1 MDGQNILSE
10 IASTSSGEFYTPL
23 PKGYKAGKTKYVV
36 ITGSVIS
43 GVGKGTISSSL
54 CRLLHD
60 RGMKVEPIKLE
71 AYLNV
76 DSGTLNPFR
85 HGEVFVLDDGSETD
99 LDLGT
104 YERALDKNLQGG
116 NFVTSGKIYQKI
128 IEKEREG
135 KYLGRDVQF
144 IPHVTGEIK
153 LVLRNLAVDTKADV
167 IIIEIGGTV
176 GDYENMFALEALRE
190 LKYEEGSENVSFINI
205 TYILEPNSLGEQKSK
220 AAQLGIKRLLAMGI
234 QPSIIVCR
242 SQTKLQESIREKM
255 SLYINIAK
263 ENVFG
268 VHDVSNI
275 YGLPLK
281 LREKGFDEA
290 VLKTLDIEK
299 KFKTNGN
306 TALKEW
312 SKKTSI
318 QGKAKPVIIAIAGKY
333 TGSSDA
339 YISIL
344 KALEHCS
351 FKLNRPV
358 KAKWI
363 DTTDLE
369 GKKDLLKKQMKG
381 VNGVIVPGGFG
392 TRGIEGKIAMA
403 KYCRENNIPY
413 LGLCLGFQ
421 IVLIEFARNVLG
433 LKNANST
440 EFDPKTKEPVI
451 CLLPEQRKIE
461 GLGGSMRLGGRDVE
475 VKSGTIASKLHGNAK
490 TIRRRFRHRFEC
502 NPEYIKKFEEK
513 GIVFSGKAPK
523 VPIMQI
529 LELPKHKFLMASQYH
544 PEYTSRP
551 TNPDPLFLEF
561 VKKAAEN

>member
-1 MDGQNILSE
+1 MKGQDILSE

-23 PKGYKAGKTKYVV
+23 PEGYKAGKTKYVV

-43 GVGKGTISSSL
+43 GVGKGTLSSSL
-54 CRLLHD
+54 CKLLQD

-104 YERALDKNLQGG
+104 YERALDKNLSGE

-128 IEKEREG
+128 IEKERAG

-153 LVLRNLAVDTKADV
+153 LVLRNLAVKTNADV
-167 IIIEIGGTV
+167 IVIEIGGTV

-190 LKYEEGSENVSFINI
+190 LKYEEGPENVCFTNI

-220 AAQLGIKRLLAMGI
+220 AAQLGIKRLLEMGI
-234 QPSIIVCR
+234 QPQVIICR
-242 SQTKLQESIREKM
+242 SQTKLKESIREKM
-255 SLYINIAK
+255 SLYLNIPK

-275 YGLPLK
+275 YSLPLD
-281 LREKGFDEA
+281 LRKAGFDESI
-290 VLKTLDIEK
+290 LKELSMEK

-306 TALKEW
+306 TKLKEW
-312 SKKTSI
+312 NKKTSCSR
-318 QGKAKPVIIAIAGKY
+318 KDKPIKIGIAGKY
-333 TGSSDA
+333 TGTSDT

-351 FKLNRPV
+351 FRISRPV
-358 KAKWI
+358 KVTWI
-363 DTTDLE
+363 ETTE
-369 GKKDLLKKQMKG
+369 IEKGKKVEEALKG
-381 VNGVIVPGGFG
+381 LDGVIVPGGFG
-392 TRGIEGKIAMA
+392 TRGVEGKIAVA
-403 KYCRENNIPY
+403 KYCREKNKPY

-421 IVLIEFARNVLG
+421 IALIEFARNVLG
-433 LKNANST
+433 IKEANST

-461 GLGGSMRLGGRDVE
+461 GLGGNMRLGGHDVQLKE
-475 VKSGTIASKLHGNAK
+475 GTKASRLHDEAK
-490 TIRRRFRHRFEC
+490 KIRRRFRHRFEC
-502 NPEYIKKFEEK
+502 NPEYIERFEK
-513 GIVFSGKAPK
+513 AGLVFSGKAPK

-529 LELPKHKFLMASQYH
+529 LEMPKHKFLMASQFH
-544 PEYTSRP
+544 PELTSRP
-551 TNPDPLFLEF
+551 LHPDELFLEF
-561 VKKAAEN
+561 TKKAAE